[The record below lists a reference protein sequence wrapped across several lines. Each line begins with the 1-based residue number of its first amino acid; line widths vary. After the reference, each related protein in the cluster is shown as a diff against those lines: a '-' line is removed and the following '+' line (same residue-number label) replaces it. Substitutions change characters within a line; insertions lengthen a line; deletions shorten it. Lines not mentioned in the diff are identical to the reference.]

1 MPASRLPISAVS
13 PPNSPMLELAG
24 VNSSYGDSQ
33 ILFDVGLHV
42 GRGEILALLGR
53 NGAGKTTTLRTI
65 MGVLAPHAGTITLD
79 GKPIAGLPPH
89 RIAAL
94 GLQLVPEER
103 AIFGTLTVEE
113 NLRLAALTAPKPW
126 PLARIYDVFPRL
138 RERRRSGGKSLSG
151 GEQQMLA
158 IARALI
164 RDAQVI
170 LLDEPFEGLAPLIVR
185 DLVDT
190 TRRLAEEGRTIVV
203 VEQNVAAALSLAHR
217 ATILNNGHIAWHG
230 TPADLAGDP
239 EIMHAYLGV

>member
-1 MPASRLPISAVS
+1 MSL
-13 PPNSPMLELAG
+13 LELEA
-24 VNSSYGDSQ
+24 VNTRYGDSHV
-33 ILFDVGLHV
+33 LFDIGLQV
-42 GRGEILALLGR
+42 DKGEVVALLGR

-65 MGVLAPHAGTITLD
+65 MGVAPPFSGRITLD
-79 GKPIAGLPPH
+79 GTGIAGRAPY
-89 RIAAL
+89 RIAAM

-113 NLRLAALTAPKPW
+113 NLKLAALTAPNAW
-126 PLARIYDVFPRL
+126 ALSRVYDVFPRL

-185 DLVDT
+185 DLVEVT
-190 TRRLAEEGRTIVV
+190 KRLAAEGRTIVV
-203 VEQNVAAALSLAHR
+203 VEQNVAAALSLADR
-217 ATILNNGHIAWHG
+217 VYILNNGHVAWEG
-230 TPADLAGDP
+230 TPRDLMASP
-239 EIMHAYLGV
+239 ETMTTFLGV